1 MTPPPGGQGMS
12 QKSNRPPPG
21 LGGGDSAATSTGP
34 MPIGNPRTAC
44 KAPPDS
50 PSDRSGW
57 GVGGGGE
64 QSGVGME
71 GTGWVM
77 SSNSVPILQNRT
89 TPTSVGHWQDRQ
101 LSHGGTIL
109 LSQELTGVTGNVG
122 IAASWFL

>member
-1 MTPPPGGQGMS
+1 MSDPPQGAKVCPKNQTVPLQDWGGGQRGHIHRADAHREPQDGLQGPPGQPLR
-12 QKSNRPPPG
+12 QEW
-21 LGGGDSAATSTGP
+21 LGG
-34 MPIGNPRTAC
+34 
-44 KAPPDS
+44 
-50 PSDRSGW
+50 W
-57 GVGGGGE
+57 GGGE